1 MKGRGEGKEEEER
14 RGREKERKKRR
25 ERAKEGEMIG
35 VIYHAI
41 RMHAHTHAPT
51 SLLKVSMRLS
61 EKQQC
66 SI

>member
-1 MKGRGEGKEEEER
+1 MEEREKRKRKGEGEK
-14 RGREKERKKRR
+14 KERKKRR

-35 VIYHAI
+35 VIYHAT
-41 RMHAHTHAPT
+41 RVHAHTPAPT